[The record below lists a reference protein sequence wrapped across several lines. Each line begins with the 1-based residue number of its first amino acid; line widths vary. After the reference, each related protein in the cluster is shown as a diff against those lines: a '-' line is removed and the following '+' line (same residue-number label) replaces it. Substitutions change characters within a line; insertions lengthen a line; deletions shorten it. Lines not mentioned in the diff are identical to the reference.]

1 MLTLPVAHWVGVVA
15 MFSCGG
21 GEWVR
26 CSRIPHFVVVYLNL
40 IRDMSTC
47 LNGHV
52 CIGSYVRTVLICF
65 SFEP

>member
-15 MFSCGG
+15 MFSCGGG

-47 LNGHV
+47 L
-52 CIGSYVRTVLICF
+52 L
-65 SFEP
+65 